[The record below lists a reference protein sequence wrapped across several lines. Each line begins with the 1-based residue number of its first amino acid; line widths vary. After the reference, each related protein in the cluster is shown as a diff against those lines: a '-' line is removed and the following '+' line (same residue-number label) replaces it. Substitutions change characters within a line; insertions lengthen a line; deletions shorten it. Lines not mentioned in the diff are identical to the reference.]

1 MSLDVKNKKKK
12 QMSYN
17 NIENL
22 CNEMTV
28 AELMK
33 HYGKSNRGVKNVLT
47 LRGLS
52 CKDYRSKRIDTNF
65 QEVPHKGVEKRV
77 VDYSTITEKSLPM
90 SIAGLN
96 STTALNLLI
105 TGLTQYQKSNV
116 VNQLAAR
123 CQFHVVIGLPML
135 QIGVN
140 DTIKRLNSIAQ
151 DSDNPFKVIEYN
163 PKKQSAEWIQNEL
176 DQQRCIFVVG
186 INQQRLEPSQLLSA
200 MEGVHNRKNW
210 ILFVDESDLFAEVLL
225 NFKDHVGREWAFK
238 RWVKHF
244 DRIIHVT
251 ATPMSLYLRR
261 ENIPDVI
268 LLREPPPYVGFRDY
282 SFKSLEASIDLSDY
296 VEIVQ
301 SVYSDFARGRDNLF
315 IYNQKTNA
323 IHDNQASAIC
333 RNWSDEIAVVWYGDR
348 VEEGFSDIQTA
359 STRAYECRDIVVYLA
374 GQMLGRQQSVVD
386 EAGLYPVRNIV
397 YTSRSITNGSSVIQM
412 CGRASG
418 SYPDRVN
425 RNAPIIY
432 CASQELANEIRS
444 QHEDSARL
452 TNELYTNFPN
462 GASDEEKARY
472 IAQFEFEAKDNPVM
486 GRMMNGF
493 TKSKWYS
500 QEEIDDSPLITEWI
514 PAEKIDPNYE
524 TLPKDHVV
532 DVLEQLGYAINN
544 VHNYRVSREP
554 DKVPVITKFSKDG
567 KYQMF
572 SKGVRVRKIECAT
585 GNYRFHSHLGVE
597 KLRLDPS
604 SKPSGY
610 KLS

>member
-1 MSLDVKNKKKK
+1 
-12 QMSYN
+12 MSYN

-65 QEVPHKGVEKRV
+65 QEVPHKDAGKK

-90 SIAGLN
+90 SIAELN
-96 STTALNLLI
+96 STTTLNLLL
-105 TGLTQYQKSNV
+105 TGQTQYQKSNV

-123 CQFHVVIGLPML
+123 CQFHVVICLPML
-135 QIGVN
+135 KIGLN
-140 DTIKRLNSIAQ
+140 DTIKRLNSITQ
-151 DSDNPFKVIEYN
+151 DPDNPFKVIEYN

-176 DQQRCIFVVG
+176 DQQRCIFIVG
-186 INQQRLEPSQLLSA
+186 MNQQRLEPSQLLSA
-200 MEGVHNRKNW
+200 MEGKYNRKNW
-210 ILFVDESDLFAEVLL
+210 ILFIDESDLFAENLL
-225 NFKDHVGREWAFK
+225 NLKDYVGREWAFK

-244 DRIIHVT
+244 DRVLHVT
-251 ATPMSLYLRR
+251 ATPMSLFLRR

-268 LLREPPPYVGFRDY
+268 LLREPPHYVGYRDY
-282 SFKSLEASIDLSDY
+282 SFKSLDSKINLNDY

-301 SVYSDFARGRDNLF
+301 SVYSDFSRGRDNLF

-323 IHDNQASAIC
+323 IHDEQASAIC
-333 RNWSDEIAVVWYGDR
+333 RNWSDELAVITVADRSGIRVWYGDQ
-348 VEEGFSDIQTA
+348 VEEGFSDIQAA

-432 CASQELANEIRS
+432 CASQELAKEIRS

-462 GASDEEKARY
+462 GASDEEKSRY

-500 QEEIDDSPLITEWI
+500 QEEIDASPLITEWI

-532 DVLEQLGYAINN
+532 AQLQKLGYAINN

-572 SKGVRVRKIECAT
+572 SKGVRVRKIENAT
-585 GNYRFHSHLGVE
+585 GNYRFHSHLGTE